1 MLGADWRAAAGARL
15 GHDRRGESQY
25 ARLDNGDPGRA
36 AGDPLP
42 RYRNRGEEV
51 ERYGEEWPWGLFFR
65 LSPAV
70 HGREVFVPSGL
81 EALFQRRFGNG
92 LRISLGIYQ
101 RSAASTGPAVDPLSA
116 PATVAKAAGRGNHV
130 EVRVSQESGVE
141 LSIIFVNWNSFDQ
154 LRESLRT
161 VFATLVAIE
170 YEVIVVDNASSAGDA
185 ARVQAEFCGVKVMPS
200 TKNLGVAAARNLGV
214 EHPRGI
220 SLPFLDPRPL
230 A

>member
-42 RYRNRGEEV
+42 RYRNRGEQV
-51 ERYGEEWPWGLFFR
+51 ARYGEEWPCGLFFR

-116 PATVAKAAGRGNHV
+116 PSTLAKAPGRGNHV

-141 LSIIFVNWNSFDQ
+141 LSIIFVNWNSFNHLGKR
-154 LRESLRT
+154 LRI
-161 VFATLVAIE
+161 VFAPLRAID
-170 YEVIVVDNASSAGDA
+170 YAATVVDTPSSAADE
-185 ARVQAEFCGVKVMPS
+185 ARGQARFWAWK
-200 TKNLGVAAARNLGV
+200 L
-214 EHPRGI
+214 I
-220 SLPFLDPRPL
+220 S
-230 A
+230 